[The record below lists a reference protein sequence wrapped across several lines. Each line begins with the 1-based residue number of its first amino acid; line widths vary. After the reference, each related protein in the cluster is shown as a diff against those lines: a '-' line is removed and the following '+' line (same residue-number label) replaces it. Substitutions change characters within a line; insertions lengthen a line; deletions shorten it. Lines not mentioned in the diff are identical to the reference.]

1 MSLEEQIE
9 AHCESKWILSK
20 WGCLYSVL
28 KDYNIDVSHVPGR
41 VGEHI
46 VDDFMDLMC
55 KHGYCKK
62 NKEEGDEQ

>member
-28 KDYNIDVSHVPGR
+28 KDYNIDVSHVPRR

-46 VDDFMDLMC
+46 VA
-55 KHGYCKK
+55 H
-62 NKEEGDEQ
+62 